1 MADVVEEEELNKMN
15 ARSIAMVFSPNMTQ
29 EMDTGSELEGPTSDY
44 EESARSSEDED
55 EVRVFVKTLR
65 GEQNCRKQLGAD
77 RSTNRRVAR
86 GISEPSKLLEL
97 QHGLWHIIL

>member
-1 MADVVEEEELNKMN
+1 MN
-15 ARSIAMVFSPNMTQ
+15 ARNIAMVFSPNMTQ
-29 EMDTGSELEGPTSDY
+29 EMDTGSEIERPTSDH
-44 EESARSSEDED
+44 EESAHSICSSEDED